1 MAELRWLGH
10 AATELTMEGKKIVID
25 PFIRGNPICPVK
37 FENYVNE
44 KLDLIVVTHD
54 HYDHLGDAPEIM
66 RSNQRPRLLAVYD
79 LEVHISSTYG
89 ISMDRMIQ
97 ANVGGFIDFNGI
109 KLALTKA
116 VHSSEHGDPTGV
128 VIRGEG
134 ITIYHAGDTGIFE
147 DMRLISEIFKPDY
160 ALLPIGG
167 RFTMDPEQAI
177 IAAEMIKPRKGV
189 IPIHFNTWP
198 AINVDETVFQQ
209 TSKSKGL
216 NPILLKPG
224 QSIKL

>member
-134 ITIYHAGDTGIFE
+134 ITVYHAGDTGIFE

-198 AINVDETVFQQ
+198 AISVDETVFQQ

>member
-134 ITIYHAGDTGIFE
+134 ITVYHAGDTGIFE